1 MPGARLRL
9 PMSRASLALNPGY
22 PGYSSREAVSAL
34 QSKAR
39 PCPLRNLAPALA
51 GLQPR
56 LADKP
61 PAQQCK
67 ETRHNPC
74 KAELRWVCRLS
85 RHSGPAA
92 ENRSRQGG
100 GQAREAGDRSACDKV
115 AT

>member
-9 PMSRASLALNPGY
+9 PMPRASLAN
-22 PGYSSREAVSAL
+22 SSREAVSTL

-39 PCPLRNLAPALA
+39 PCPLRNLEPALA
-51 GLQPR
+51 GLRLR
-56 LADKP
+56 LARKP
-61 PAQQCK
+61 PRNSVKKRGIAPWQ
-67 ETRHNPC
+67 
-74 KAELRWVCRLS
+74 AELRWVRRLS

-115 AT
+115 A

>member
-1 MPGARLRL
+1 MP
-9 PMSRASLALNPGY
+9 PSD
-22 PGYSSREAVSAL
+22 
-34 QSKAR
+34 
-39 PCPLRNLAPALA
+39 LAPALA

-61 PAQQCK
+61 PRNSVKKRGIAPWQ
-67 ETRHNPC
+67 
-74 KAELRWVCRLS
+74 AELRCVCRLS
-85 RHSGPAA
+85 LHSGPAA